1 MQLLGRHD
9 AMTPP
14 EPVEEW
20 LARLEAPSV
29 VVEWFED
36 SAHMAMYEEPG
47 HFLLALLT
55 HAVPVSVGRGPRAAC
70 RVVCPVR

>member
-1 MQLLGRHD
+1 MVQLLGRHD

-14 EPVEEW
+14 GPVEEW
-20 LARLEAPSV
+20 LAGIDVPSP

-47 HFLLALLT
+47 HFLVALLT
-55 HAVPVSVGRGPRAAC
+55 RAPGRVRGRLRADPAL
-70 RVVCPVR
+70 RDAT